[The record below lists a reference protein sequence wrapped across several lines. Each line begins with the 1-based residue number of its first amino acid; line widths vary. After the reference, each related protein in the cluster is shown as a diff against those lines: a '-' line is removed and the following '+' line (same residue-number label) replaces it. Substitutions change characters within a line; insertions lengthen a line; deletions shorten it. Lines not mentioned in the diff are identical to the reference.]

1 MKYKELAGK
10 IFRAGTEA
18 GMEDMEVY
26 VSNSEEFE
34 VKISRSEIDGYK
46 LADNSGLGFRGFY
59 KGKIG
64 YSYTEKIS
72 DDSIP
77 YLVKGAVENAEINDS
92 KEQDHIFE
100 GSKEYTPVNNLN
112 AGLDGITEKQK
123 IDFAIEMEKKAF
135 EIDPRIKAS
144 QYCMLGTGSYSSE
157 LFNTKGLALAD
168 AGNFA
173 YAILMVL
180 AEENGVYSSG
190 FDFIIDNDFSKFD
203 TGKLAEKAVK
213 SAIDLLDA
221 KPVESGEY
229 EIVLDGMASAGLLGA
244 VSSIFSARA
253 VHKNLSLLK
262 GKLGEKVAA
271 DCVDLIDDPFYK
283 GGTSTSSFDGEGVAT
298 KYKKVIEGGVLKTFL
313 HNLKSAAKDGL
324 ESTGNASRGSYKSTI
339 GISPTNMYFK
349 PGEKKLEEV
358 ISEIDRGLYLMDLDG
373 LHSGF
378 NPISGDFSLGAKGYL
393 IEGGKITRSVNQI
406 TVSGNYYE
414 LLMNI
419 EEFASE
425 LRFGIGGG
433 IGSPPARIKKL
444 SVAGE

>member
-1 MKYKELAGK
+1 MKYRDLADK
-10 IFRAGTEA
+10 IFKAGTEA
-18 GMEDMEVY
+18 GMADMEVY
-26 VSNSEEFE
+26 VSSGEEFE
-34 VKISRSEIDGYK
+34 VKISKSEIDGYK
-46 LADNSGLGFRGFY
+46 LADTSGLGFRGFY
-59 KGKIG
+59 NGKIG

-72 DDSIP
+72 VDSIP

-92 KEQDHIFE
+92 KDQDYIFE

-112 AGLDGITEKQK
+112 KELDAVTEKQK
-123 IDFAIEMEKKAF
+123 IDFAIEMERKALGL
-135 EIDPRIKAS
+135 DPRIKAS
-144 QYCMLGTGSYSSE
+144 QYCMLGTGTYASE
-157 LFNTKGLALAD
+157 LFNTKGLALSD
-168 AGNFA
+168 EGNFA

-203 TGKLAEKAVK
+203 TERIAGKAVK
-213 SAIDLLDA
+213 GAIDLLDA
-221 KPVESGEY
+221 KPVTGGEY
-229 EIVLDGMASAGLLGA
+229 EVILDGMASAGLLGA
-244 VSSIFSARA
+244 VSSIFSARS

-262 GKLGEKVAA
+262 GKLEEKVAA

-298 KYKKVIEGGVLKTFL
+298 RYKKVIDGGVLKTFL
-313 HNLKSAAKDGL
+313 HNLKSAARDGV

-349 PGEKKLEEV
+349 PGEKSLEEV
-358 ISEIDRGLYLMDLDG
+358 VSGVEKGLYLVDLDG
-373 LHSGF
+373 IHSGF

-406 TVSGNYYE
+406 TISGNYYE
-414 LLMNI
+414 LLMDI

-425 LRFGIGGG
+425 LRFGMGGG
-433 IGSPPARIKKL
+433 IGSPPVRIKKL

>member
-1 MKYKELAGK
+1 MKYKELAEK
-10 IFRAGTEA
+10 IFEA
-18 GMEDMEVY
+18 GKKSGMQDMEVY
-26 VSNSEEFE
+26 ISGSREFE
-34 VKISRSEIDGYK
+34 VKINRSEIDGYK
-46 LADNSGLGFRGFY
+46 LADNSGLGFRGFH
-59 KGKIG
+59 GGQIG

-77 YLVKGAVENAEINDS
+77 YLIKGAIENAEINDS
-92 KEQDHIFE
+92 KDQDYIFE
-100 GSKEYTPVNNLN
+100 GSKVYAPVNNLN
-112 AGLDGITEKQK
+112 AELDGITEKQK
-123 IDFAIEMEKKAF
+123 IEFAMEMEKKAL
-135 EIDPRIKAS
+135 EMDGRIKAS
-144 QYCMLGTGSYSSE
+144 QYCMLGTGAYSSE

-168 AGNFA
+168 EGNFA

-180 AEENGVYSSG
+180 AEEGGVYSSG

-221 KPVESGEY
+221 KPVKSGEY
-229 EIVLDGMASAGLLGA
+229 EVVLDGMASAGLLGA

-271 DCVDLIDDPFYK
+271 DCVTLVDDPFYK
-283 GGTSTSSFDGEGVAT
+283 GGTSTSSFDGEGVAS
-298 KYKKVIEGGVLKTFL
+298 KQKNIIENGVLKTFL
-313 HNLKSAAKDGL
+313 HNLKSAAKDGV

-349 PGEKKLEEV
+349 PGEKNLDEV
-358 ISEIDRGLYLMDLDG
+358 ISKMERGLYLVDLDG

-393 IEGGKITRSVNQI
+393 IENGKISRSVNQI
-406 TVSGNYYE
+406 TVSGNFYE

-419 EEFASE
+419 EEVASE
-425 LRFGIGGG
+425 LRFGMGGS
-433 IGSPPARIKKL
+433 IGSPPVRIKKL

>member
-1 MKYKELAGK
+1 MKYKELAER
-10 IFRAGTEA
+10 IFKAGNEA
-18 GMEDMEVY
+18 GMQDMEVY
-26 VSNSEEFE
+26 VSGSREFE
-34 VKISRSEIDGYK
+34 VKITRSEIDGYK

-59 KGKIG
+59 NGKIG

-77 YLVKGAVENAEINDS
+77 YLVKGAIENAEINDT
-92 KEQDHIFE
+92 KDQDYIFE
-100 GSKEYTPVNNLN
+100 GSLKYTPVNNLN
-112 AGLDGITEKQK
+112 TELDGVTEKQK
-123 IDFAIEMEKKAF
+123 IDFAIEMEKKAL
-135 EIDPRIKAS
+135 EMDSRIKAS
-144 QYCMLGTGSYSSE
+144 QYCMLGTGAYSSE

-168 AGNFA
+168 EGNFA

-203 TGKLAEKAVK
+203 TGKLAKKAVK
-213 SAIDLLDA
+213 NAIDLLDA

-271 DCVDLIDDPFYK
+271 ECVTLVDDPFYK

-298 KYKKVIEGGVLKTFL
+298 KYKNIIEGGVLKTFL
-313 HNLKSAAKDGL
+313 HNLKSASKDGV
-324 ESTGNASRGSYKSTI
+324 ESTGNASRDSYKSTI

-349 PGEKKLEEV
+349 PGDKNLEGIMEK
-358 ISEIDRGLYLMDLDG
+358 ISKGLYLVDLDG

-393 IEGGKITRSVNQI
+393 IENGKVARSVNQI
-406 TVSGNYYE
+406 TVSGNFYE
-414 LLMNI
+414 MLMNI

-425 LRFGIGGG
+425 LRFGMGGG
-433 IGSPPARIKKL
+433 IGSPPVRIKKL